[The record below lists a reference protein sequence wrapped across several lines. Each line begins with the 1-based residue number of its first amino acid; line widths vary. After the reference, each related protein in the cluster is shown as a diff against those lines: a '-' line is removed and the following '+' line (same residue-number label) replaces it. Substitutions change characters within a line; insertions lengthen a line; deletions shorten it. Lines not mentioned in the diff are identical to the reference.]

1 MKKPRR
7 VYDGIQVP
15 ANDPVT
21 FLMPYIMPRRT
32 DSEAYFNFRL
42 DVSRVEEFIREQ
54 QQDIPGL
61 SIFHFIFALIVRC
74 CAITP
79 QVNRFICGNKLYQ
92 RDQVR
97 IAMNIKKN
105 LTVEGAETII
115 FPTFEKNATLKEIV
129 EITNKAAEEAF
140 ADLDNPQSD
149 VDKLTKTLEKLPHFI
164 LSAFIKLMMRLDSK
178 GKLPKSLVNAQ
189 PFHSGFYVTNV
200 GSIGLPV
207 IYHHLYEFGTTSIFV
222 AIGKKET
229 DTSMDRH
236 GNMSRK
242 RILPINMVMDERIC
256 DGFTFSRAY
265 RTINNVFAHPELL
278 LESWTQEAEEEAKQE
293 I

>member
-1 MKKPRR
+1 MKKPKR
-7 VYDGIQVP
+7 VYDGVQVP

-21 FLMPYIMPRRT
+21 LLMPYIMLRRT

-42 DVSRVEEFIREQ
+42 DVSRVEDFIRDHQE
-54 QQDIPGL
+54 DIPGL
-61 SIFHFIFALIVRC
+61 SIFHFFFAVIVRC
-74 CAITP
+74 CATTP
-79 QVNRFICGNKLYQ
+79 QVNRFICENKLYQ
-92 RDQVR
+92 RDHVR
-97 IAMNIKKN
+97 IAMNVKKN

-115 FPTFEKNATLKEIV
+115 NPTFEKNATLKEIV
-129 EITNKAAEEAF
+129 EITNKSAEEAF

-164 LSAFIKLMMRLDSK
+164 LNAFIKLMMRLDRK
-178 GKLPKSLVNAQ
+178 GKLPKALVKAQ

-229 DTSMDRH
+229 DTTMDRH
-236 GNMSRK
+236 GKMSRK
-242 RILPINMVMDERIC
+242 RILPVKMVMDERIC

-265 RTINNVFAHPELL
+265 RTIVNIFAHPEQL
-278 LESWTQEAEEEAKQE
+278 LEAWTPETPAAQE
-293 I
+293 